1 MRTPPITRDED
12 VEHQEGIQNSWEYP
26 QAQGL
31 YNPNQEHEAC
41 GVGFIA
47 AIDGKR
53 CHKILRD
60 AETLSL
66 RMNHRGAC
74 ACDNDTGQSKQTY
87 PNRSINHPIHHKN
100 SFQFVLIFNI
110 ENGIP
115 ILSTKRALADINL
128 PKFCQFNYKIS

>member
-1 MRTPPITRDED
+1 MSQHVPELYYYGFNNNLVYRFSMRTPPITPDEV
-12 VEHQEGIQNSWEYP
+12 VEHQEDIQNSWEYP

-74 ACDNDTGQSKQTY
+74 ACDNDTGQSKHY
-87 PNRSINHPIHHKN
+87 PTDPSFTQFITRIH
-100 SFQFVLIFNI
+100 FN
-110 ENGIP
+110 
-115 ILSTKRALADINL
+115 
-128 PKFCQFNYKIS
+128 FF